1 MVTIREVT
9 ENVPNTALYTDRTVT
24 VQAMAIKTSLPK
36 ITDERYDIL
45 IEIETDKETWI
56 DS

>member
-24 VQAMAIKTSLPK
+24 VQAMAIKTPLSK
-36 ITDERYDIL
+36 ITDERYDIR